1 VSNPDL
7 SVNCPNCGL
16 ITARFGYLCRNDGY
30 KLWPSAVVAAEA
42 FRIWRDADPARSD
55 ASPYDL
61 ELPQPPLDVTIDYE
75 ARAHELGIHI
85 FPSSNY
91 PFIICAGAF
100 LLSLAAIP
108 FEATARIVL
117 AVIGGVIFLFGVVG
131 WVLVEDVRMYPS
143 DSPQGEVHH

>member
-1 VSNPDL
+1 MSNPEL
-7 SVNCPNCGL
+7 SVACPGCGL

-30 KLWPSAVVAAEA
+30 KLWSSPEVAAEA
-42 FRIWRDADPARSD
+42 FRTWRDADPARRG

-61 ELPQPPLDVTIDYE
+61 AIPQPPLDSTIDYD

-85 FPSSNY
+85 FPNSNY
-91 PFIICAGAF
+91 PFIICAGA
-100 LLSLAAIP
+100 LLLALAAIP
-108 FEATARIVL
+108 LGAVARIVL
-117 AVIGGVIFLFGVVG
+117 AVIGGLIFLYGVVG